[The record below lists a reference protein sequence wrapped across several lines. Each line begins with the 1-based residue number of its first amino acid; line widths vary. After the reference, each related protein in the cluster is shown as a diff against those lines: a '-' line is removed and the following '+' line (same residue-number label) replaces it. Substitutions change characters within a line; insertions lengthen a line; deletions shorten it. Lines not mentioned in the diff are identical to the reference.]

1 MDEIDQITF
10 LRGTN
15 QILRDEIQMLNR
27 QIARLEDSKQTWQAL
42 AEAYRILSESQ
53 TNGNA

>member
-15 QILRDEIQMLNR
+15 QILRDEIELLRR

-53 TNGNA
+53 TNGHA